1 MLKLLEIELEL
12 PPNEK
17 INNSMGSIMHGALME
32 MLPSNISRRLHEE
45 NLRPFSQCIYFDKE
59 KNKSVW
65 RVGTLNAAAYEEIIL
80 PLLETEK
87 IFLRQKGYEINLR
100 DHKILFET
108 GYENLADEIFPTDK
122 KPLRADFAFLTA
134 TSFKRAGEY
143 VIFPESF
150 LIVQSL
156 LQRWNTFSPKFKIED
171 NELAQNLSSFCKIS
185 RYNLHS
191 QKFSLEQ
198 KFIIGFAGKISISFS
213 GNETVN
219 KILAL
224 LAKFAP
230 FAGIGIKTALGMGAV
245 NSQIFF
251 KS

>member
-17 INNSMGSIMHGALME
+17 INASMGSVMHGALME
-32 MLPSNISRRLHEE
+32 MLPANISRQLHEE
-45 NLRPFSQCIYFDKE
+45 NLRPFSQCIYFDRE

-80 PLLETEK
+80 PLLETKK
-87 IFLRQKGYEINLR
+87 IFLRQKGYTINLR
-100 DHKILFET
+100 DRKILFET

-122 KPLRADFAFLTA
+122 KPLRADFEFMTP

-156 LQRWNTFSPKFKIED
+156 LQRWNTFSPYMKIEE
-171 NELAQNLSSFCKIS
+171 NNLAQNLSTFCKIS
-185 RYNLHS
+185 KFNLHS